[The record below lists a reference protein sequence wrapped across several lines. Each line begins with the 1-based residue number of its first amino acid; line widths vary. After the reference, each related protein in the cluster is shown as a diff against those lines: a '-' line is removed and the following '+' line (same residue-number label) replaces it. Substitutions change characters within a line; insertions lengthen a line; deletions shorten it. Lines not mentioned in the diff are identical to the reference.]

1 MKRFLPL
8 NSIIILLLLLV
19 TGIANSQNSNQ
30 ELKITDYVI
39 PYPRQ
44 LEKSGD
50 ELLYFVA
57 DLNVKYTG
65 KTSER
70 LSEYAARTNQRI
82 KTAFDI
88 YKTETEK
95 QGGKNLQL
103 EINCQSADTISVSTD
118 ESYSLEVTEEKVI
131 LNSNTDIGAMHGLET
146 ILQLIQTEKGM
157 TCLPVLKIEDSPRF
171 QWRGLMIDVCRHFI
185 PKNVILRNLDAM
197 AMAKM
202 NVFHWHLSEDQGFRI
217 ECKTFPKL
225 HEMGSDGKYFTHEDV
240 KEIIKYANDRGIRVV
255 PEFDIPGHS
264 SAWFVGYPEYA
275 SLPGKYEIERHY
287 GVFDPTFDP
296 TKEETYE
303 FFDKFFREM
312 SGLFNDEYMHIG
324 GDENNGKQ
332 WDSSKAI
339 QEFKKANNLKS
350 NHELQAYFNKR
361 LQKILEK
368 YGKKMIGWDEILSNE
383 LPKSTMIHSW
393 QGKEGMVTA
402 AKNGYYSILSNG
414 YYIDLCQ
421 SMVDHYYNDPL
432 PENINLTNEEKKYIL
447 GGEATMW
454 AELVNEDNVD
464 TRIWPR
470 TAAIAEVLWSG
481 RKAFGQDSLYNNEM
495 MFMRFN
501 NFANNTLI
509 ATGVKISE
517 SKLNMFMN
525 LKFKDDSFKIFALPE
540 FCEPVKYYN
549 RHRYTKYSQ
558 STPLNR
564 VVDIATPDAPASVY
578 MNNLIGK
585 KLRGENVP
593 IPKNDD
599 SFLTL
604 EEKTLLNY
612 QSDPTAKELIPLF
625 RSLNRSM
632 KILEELLLIEKGA
645 SISDAKYNEFK
656 TELTEL
662 KKPVAELEIPY
673 IDNLLKLLEY
683 LKANSK

>member
-368 YGKKMIGWDEILSNE
+368 YGKKMIGRDEILSNE

-625 RSLNRSM
+625 RNLNRSM

>member
-131 LNSNTDIGAMHGLET
+131 LNSNTDIGAMRGLET
-146 ILQLIQTEKGM
+146 ILQLIQTEKGV

-202 NVFHWHLSEDQGFRI
+202 NVFHWHLSEDQGFRV

-240 KEIIKYANDRGIRVV
+240 KEVIKYANDRGIRVV

-264 SAWFVGYPEYA
+264 TAWFVGYPEYA

-303 FFDKFFREM
+303 FFDKFFGEM

-324 GDENNGKQ
+324 GDENNGRQ

-339 QEFKKANNLKS
+339 QEFKKANNLKT

-368 YGKKMIGWDEILSNE
+368 YGKKMIGWDEILSTE

-509 ATGVKISE
+509 SAGVKILE
-517 SKLNMFMN
+517 GKLNMFMN

-549 RHRYTKYSQ
+549 RHRYTKYYQ

-564 VVDIATPDAPASVY
+564 IVDIATPDAPASFY
-578 MNNLIGK
+578 LNNLIGK
-585 KLRGENVP
+585 KLRGEN
-593 IPKNDD
+593 IETSKNED
-599 SFLTL
+599 SYLKL
-604 EEKTLLNY
+604 DPQIKLNY
-612 QSDPTAKELIPLF
+612 LNDPVAKELVPMF
-625 RSLNRSM
+625 DNLNRSL
-632 KILEELLLIEKGA
+632 KILDELLEFKKGEKL
-645 SISDAKYNEFK
+645 SDIKYNEYK
-656 TELTEL
+656 NELTEL

-683 LKANSK
+683 LKANAK

>member
-131 LNSNTDIGAMHGLET
+131 LNSNTDIGAMRGLET
-146 ILQLIQTEKGM
+146 ILQLIQTEKGV

-202 NVFHWHLSEDQGFRI
+202 NVFHWHLSEDQGFRV

-240 KEIIKYANDRGIRVV
+240 KEVIKYANDRGIRVV

-264 SAWFVGYPEYA
+264 
-275 SLPGKYEIERHY
+275 
-287 GVFDPTFDP
+287 T
-296 TKEETYE
+296 
-303 FFDKFFREM
+303 
-312 SGLFNDEYMHIG
+312 
-324 GDENNGKQ
+324 
-332 WDSSKAI
+332 
-339 QEFKKANNLKS
+339 
-350 NHELQAYFNKR
+350 
-361 LQKILEK
+361 
-368 YGKKMIGWDEILSNE
+368 
-383 LPKSTMIHSW
+383 
-393 QGKEGMVTA
+393 
-402 AKNGYYSILSNG
+402 
-414 YYIDLCQ
+414 
-421 SMVDHYYNDPL
+421 
-432 PENINLTNEEKKYIL
+432 
-447 GGEATMW
+447 
-454 AELVNEDNVD
+454 
-464 TRIWPR
+464 
-470 TAAIAEVLWSG
+470 
-481 RKAFGQDSLYNNEM
+481 
-495 MFMRFN
+495 
-501 NFANNTLI
+501 
-509 ATGVKISE
+509 
-517 SKLNMFMN
+517 
-525 LKFKDDSFKIFALPE
+525 
-540 FCEPVKYYN
+540 
-549 RHRYTKYSQ
+549 
-558 STPLNR
+558 
-564 VVDIATPDAPASVY
+564 
-578 MNNLIGK
+578 
-585 KLRGENVP
+585 
-593 IPKNDD
+593 
-599 SFLTL
+599 
-604 EEKTLLNY
+604 
-612 QSDPTAKELIPLF
+612 
-625 RSLNRSM
+625 
-632 KILEELLLIEKGA
+632 
-645 SISDAKYNEFK
+645 
-656 TELTEL
+656 
-662 KKPVAELEIPY
+662 
-673 IDNLLKLLEY
+673 
-683 LKANSK
+683 